1 LGLITYHSH
10 SKRQRA
16 DRNKFLKPG
25 QRMIQCTPTL
35 WLLVNSNLQFMVQ
48 KPQARLKQ
56 ASNSRDCPEPLRTSS
71 NTLDNIGMNIS
82 RSLENLLLTHSTG
95 STLRDTDAIPI
106 ARSAK
111 RVVWGMAGKVC
122 CLSNFL
128 VNADEF
134 YVDSWWW
141 FPTQKYSPH

>member
-1 LGLITYHSH
+1 MT
-10 SKRQRA
+10 
-16 DRNKFLKPG
+16 
-25 QRMIQCTPTL
+25 
-35 WLLVNSNLQFMVQ
+35 
-48 KPQARLKQ
+48 
-56 ASNSRDCPEPLRTSS
+56 
-71 NTLDNIGMNIS
+71 IS

-141 FPTQKYSPH
+141 FPTQKYSPHKLTGASLKCATFNYARLRWE